1 MKKHVLRGFLLLLL
15 LQVFTGIYFVQQAEA
30 ATVNVNLSSWTY
42 QAYRPDGSY
51 LSPSYSML
59 TNGASLS
66 AYSSGGTY
74 YGVDGSS
81 SVWQHHFMAYS
92 LGLPTG
98 IKVTSARLMMYCAR
112 NDNESASMTC
122 CDPYLAG
129 QLFNPINITAAW
141 MSIDVTSWFS
151 LYTGG
156 SLSATQNFDFT
167 LPYTHNP
174 YSYHVGFSDSISITL
189 YNGSY
194 LPYLQITYDYVPSTP
209 AISSPVAGSN
219 NKTSV
224 TLSAS
229 STVTGGAQITYS
241 WQYSLDA
248 NNWTAIFSTTSTS
261 YNWTIP
267 ASIADNS
274 SIYVRC
280 YATASGVSSVY
291 SASIRFN
298 KADDPAIAAKL
309 AAESAELAAES
320 AKSSA
325 DNANLTAQKAL
336 SVVGKPCLE
345 ISSSTGATLTIR
357 STVVLN
363 FMYSNEMGNLTG
375 MTYCYRNRGG
385 TWSSWTLISNLG
397 YCSVSIPLSTGYNIL
412 EIKVKNADGVESKG
426 VKYNIWCI

>member
-1 MKKHVLRGFLLLLL
+1 MKKHLLRGLLLFLL
-15 LQVFTGIYFVQQAEA
+15 LQVFTGIYFVPQAKA
-30 ATVNVNLSSWTY
+30 ATVNVNLSSWAY

-59 TNGASLS
+59 ANGASFS
-66 AYSSGGTY
+66 AYSTGGTY
-74 YGVDGSS
+74 YGIDGSS
-81 SVWQHHFMAYS
+81 SVWQHHSMAYS
-92 LGLPTG
+92 VGLPTG
-98 IKVTSARLMMYCAR
+98 IKVTSARLMMYGAR
-112 NDNESASMTC
+112 NDSESASMTC

-129 QLFNPINITAAW
+129 QLFSPTNISAAW

-151 LYTGG
+151 LYSGG
-156 SLSATQNFDFT
+156 SLSATQNFDFS

-174 YSYHVGFSDSISITL
+174 YPYHVSFSDSINITL

-194 LPYLQITYDYVPSTP
+194 IPYLQITYDYTPSTP
-209 AISSPVAGSN
+209 TISSPVAGSN

-229 STVTGGAQITYS
+229 STVTGGAQITYY

-248 NNWTAIFSTTSTS
+248 NSWTAICSTTSTS

-267 ASIADNS
+267 TSIADNS

-280 YATASGVSSVY
+280 YAVASGISSTY

-320 AKSSA
+320 AKSAA

-336 SVVGKPCLE
+336 NVVGKPCLE
-345 ISSSTGATLTIR
+345 ISSSTGATLTTGP
-357 STVVLN
+357 TVALN
-363 FMYSNEMGNLTG
+363 FVYSNEMGNMTG
-375 MTYCYRNRGG
+375 MNYCYRNRGG
-385 TWSSWTLISNLG
+385 AWSIWTAISNTG
-397 YCSVSIPLSTGYNIL
+397 YCSVSIPLSTGYNTL
-412 EIKVKNADGVESKG
+412 EIKVKNVDGVESKG
-426 VKYNIWCI
+426 VKYNIWRL